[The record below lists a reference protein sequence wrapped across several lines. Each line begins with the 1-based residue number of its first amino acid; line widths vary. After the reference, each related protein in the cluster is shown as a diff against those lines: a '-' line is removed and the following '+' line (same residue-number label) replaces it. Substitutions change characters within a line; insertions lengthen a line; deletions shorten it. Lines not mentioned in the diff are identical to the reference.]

1 MEEDTR
7 VNIIGA
13 LWQYIKSNRLQD
25 NENREIVN
33 CNQELMGLFELE
45 KISFHEIVDQL
56 KNFLEEA
63 DPLQIDYDIV
73 VGEASPRVFEVQVE
87 VDSEIYRKYAQ
98 FLLENN
104 YESYSG
110 PLPSER
116 MAVKSSILKKREAK
130 LNAKSSELIQ
140 KMSQSYRRFQF
151 FSELYNDLGKT
162 LNNTLIGQGRLLRVV
177 LDG

>member
-63 DPLQIDYDIV
+63 DPLEIDFDIV
-73 VGEASPRVFEVQVE
+73 MGETVPRVFDVQVE

-98 FLLENN
+98 FILENN
-104 YESYSG
+104 YESFSG
-110 PLPSER
+110 
-116 MAVKSSILKKREAK
+116 
-130 LNAKSSELIQ
+130 
-140 KMSQSYRRFQF
+140 
-151 FSELYNDLGKT
+151 
-162 LNNTLIGQGRLLRVV
+162 
-177 LDG
+177 